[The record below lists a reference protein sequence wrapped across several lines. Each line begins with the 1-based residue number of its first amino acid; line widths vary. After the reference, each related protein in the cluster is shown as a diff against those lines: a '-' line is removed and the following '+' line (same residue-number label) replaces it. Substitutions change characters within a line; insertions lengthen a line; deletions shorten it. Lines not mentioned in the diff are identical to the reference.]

1 MNLTADGQTVMENRY
16 RYDAVDNILG
26 ITNAANPTSLTKLNK
41 AKLGGRSSHTY
52 EYDEL
57 NRLIH
62 ASGKAKRASYDM
74 VMSFGRM
81 SEPLTKVQKVDST
94 TTAKSYNFAKNREL
108 TENSYLKVLMT
119 DLVYRNFTWRYR
131 VYFNNGD

>member
-1 MNLTADGQTVMENRY
+1 M
-16 RYDAVDNILG
+16 DNILG

-57 NRLIH
+57 NCLID
-62 ASGKAKRASYDM
+62 ASGKAKRASYDR

-81 SEPLTKVQKVDST
+81 SEPLTKEQKVDST
-94 TTAKSYNFAKNREL
+94 TTAKSYNLAYKYEDSNRPTAPTQIGHDYYTYDPKGCPMLEL
-108 TENSYLKVLMT
+108 NSAT
-119 DLVYRNFTWRYR
+119 NCPTRCP
-131 VYFNNGD
+131 

>member
-1 MNLTADGQTVMENRY
+1 M
-16 RYDAVDNILG
+16 
-26 ITNAANPTSLTKLNK
+26 LTKLNK

-81 SEPLTKVQKVDST
+81 YDMVMSFGRIIAPLMS
-94 TTAKSYNFAKNREL
+94 
-108 TENSYLKVLMT
+108 
-119 DLVYRNFTWRYR
+119 
-131 VYFNNGD
+131 